1 MLFKVDLRPHM
12 PSYSRSRWLKYAAL
26 LLVAL
31 LAGACGL
38 SDDDTDSAIDT
49 VRIAARTDVPAGTK
63 IVIAEQN
70 STQSL
75 PWNLANA
82 GKDTSYEIEFADFN
96 GGAAVIEALRSG
108 AADVGSIG
116 EAPVPI
122 AVDSGVTDLVTV
134 GLQANPGT
142 SGGYYLVAKP
152 NSGVTKIEDLRGKRV
167 AYPPGSGRHM
177 ITAALLKQHGLDLRT
192 DVQPVELA
200 GAEVVPTFAAGAV
213 DAAIVLGNQYFQL
226 GEPPILGD
234 GKGINTGIQSLIVHK
249 DVLDN
254 PAKVAAIGDYV
265 GRAAAANNWKDT
277 HAERWINEY
286 YVKQQGITFDQGKKL
301 YDEDGLA
308 PYYPIDAGSTA
319 LFQTVADGLF
329 DTGTTKT
336 KVDVKPYV
344 DGRYNDIVNAQNELD
359 GVKPKSLKS

>member
-1 MLFKVDLRPHM
+1 MWRTP
-12 PSYSRSRWLKYAAL
+12 RARWKLTA
-26 LLVAL
+26 LVAISL
-31 LAGACGL
+31 LTAACGL
-38 SDDDTDSAIDT
+38 SDDEDNSAIDS
-49 VRIAARTDVPAGTK
+49 VKIASRTDVPAGTK
-63 IVIAEQN
+63 LVIAEQN
-70 STQSL
+70 GTQSL
-75 PWNLANA
+75 PWKLANA
-82 GKDTSYEIEFADFN
+82 GKDAPYSVEFADFS

-142 SGGYYLVAKP
+142 SGGYFLVARP
-152 NSGVTKIEDLRGKRV
+152 NSGITKIEDLRGKRV

-177 ITAALLKQHGLDLRT
+177 ITAALLKQHGLNLKH

-200 GAEVVPTFAAGAV
+200 GSEVVPTFAAGAV
-213 DAAIVLGNQYFQL
+213 DAAIVLGNQYYQL

-234 GKGINTGIQSLIVHK
+234 GTGINTGIQSVIVRR
-249 DVLDN
+249 DILDD

-265 GRAAAANNWKDT
+265 GRAVAANNWKDS
-277 HAERWINEY
+277 HVDQWIDEY

-301 YDEDGLA
+301 YEEDGLA
-308 PYYPIDAGSTA
+308 AYYPIDGASTG
-319 LFQTVADGLF
+319 LFQKVADGLY

-336 KVDVKPYV
+336 HVDIKPYV
-344 DGRYNDIVNAQNELD
+344 DGRYNDIVNAQNQLD
-359 GVKPKSLKS
+359 GVTPKPINA

>member
-1 MLFKVDLRPHM
+1 MSKTPRV
-12 PSYSRSRWLKYAAL
+12 RWKLAAL
-26 LLVAL
+26 VAISLLTA
-31 LAGACGL
+31 ACGL
-38 SDDDTDSAIDT
+38 SDDEDNSAIDS
-49 VRIAARTDVPAGTK
+49 VRIASKGDVPAGTK
-63 IVIAEQN
+63 LVIAEQN
-70 STQSL
+70 DTQSL

-82 GKDTSYEIEFADFN
+82 GKDAPYSVEFADFS

-142 SGGYYLVAKP
+142 SGGYFLVARP
-152 NSGVTKIEDLRGKRV
+152 NSGITKIEDLRGKRV

-177 ITAALLKQHGLDLRT
+177 ITAALLKQHGLNLKH

-200 GAEVVPTFAAGAV
+200 GSEVVPTFAAGAV
-213 DAAIVLGNQYFQL
+213 DAAIVLGNQYYQL

-234 GKGINTGIQSLIVHK
+234 GTGINTGIQSVIVRK
-249 DVLDN
+249 DILDD

-265 GRAAAANNWKDT
+265 GRAVAANNWKDS
-277 HAERWINEY
+277 HVDQWIDEY

-301 YDEDGLA
+301 YEEDGLA
-308 PYYPIDAGSTA
+308 AYYPIDGASTG
-319 LFQTVADGLF
+319 LFQKVADGLY

-336 KVDVKPYV
+336 HVDIKPYV
-344 DGRYNDIVNAQNELD
+344 DGRYNDIVNAQNQLD
-359 GVKPKSLKS
+359 GVTPKPINA

>member
-1 MLFKVDLRPHM
+1 M
-12 PSYSRSRWLKYAAL
+12 PRSGWKLT
-26 LLVAL
+26 VAL
-31 LAGACGL
+31 TATLLAAACGL
-38 SDDDTDSAIDT
+38 SDDEAGEAIDS
-49 VRIAARTDVPAGTK
+49 VQIATKGEVPPGTK
-63 IVIAEQN
+63 LVVAEQN
-70 STQSL
+70 ATQSL
-75 PWNLANA
+75 PWDLAGA
-82 GKDTSYEIEFADFN
+82 GKDTPYSVEFADFS

-122 AVDSGVTDLVTV
+122 AVDSGVTDLVTI

-142 SGGYYLVAKP
+142 SGGYYLVARP
-152 NSGVTKIEDLRGKRV
+152 DSGVNTIEDLRGKRV

-177 ITAALLKQHGLDLRT
+177 VTAALLKQHGLDLRT

-213 DAAIVLGNQYFQL
+213 EAAIVLGNQYYQL

-234 GKGINTGIQSLIVHK
+234 GKGINTGIQSLIVRK
-249 DVLDN
+249 DILDD

-265 GRAAAANNWKDT
+265 GRAVAANNWKDT
-277 HAERWINEY
+277 HADEWIDEY

-301 YDEDGLA
+301 YEEDGIA
-308 PYYPIDAGSTA
+308 SYYPIDASSTA

-336 KVDVKPYV
+336 RVDVAPYV
-344 DGRYNDIVNAQNELD
+344 DGRYNDIVTAQNELD
-359 GVKPKSLKS
+359 GVQPRPIEQ

>member
-1 MLFKVDLRPHM
+1 M
-12 PSYSRSRWLKYAAL
+12 PFAGRARRGSAAL
-26 LLVAL
+26 LLMPL
-31 LAGACGL
+31 LLSACGL
-38 SDDDTDSAIDT
+38 SDDEAGSSIDT
-49 VRIAARTDVPAGTK
+49 VKIAAKTEVPAGTK
-63 IVIAEQN
+63 LVIAEQN
-70 STQSL
+70 GTQSL

-82 GKDTSYEIEFADFN
+82 GQGTPYEVDFADFS

-122 AVDSGVTDLVTV
+122 AVDSGVTDLVTI

-142 SGGYYLVAKP
+142 SGGYYLVAHP
-152 NSGVTKIEDLRGKRV
+152 DSGVKTIEDLRGKRV

-177 ITAALLKQHGLDLRT
+177 VTAGLLKRHGLDLRT

-213 DAAIVLGNQYFQL
+213 EAAIVLGNQYYQL

-234 GKGINTGIQSLIVHK
+234 GTGINTGIQTLIVRR
-249 DVLDN
+249 DVLDD

-265 GRAAAANNWKDT
+265 GRAVAANNWKDT
-277 HAERWINEY
+277 HADQWIDEY
-286 YVKQQGITFDQGKKL
+286 YVKVQGITFDQGKKL
-301 YDEDGLA
+301 YEEDGIA
-308 PYYPIDAGSTA
+308 SYYPIDADSTA
-319 LFQTVADGLF
+319 LFQTVADGLHE
-329 DTGTTKT
+329 TGTIKGRVEVT
-336 KVDVKPYV
+336 PYV

-359 GVKPKSLKS
+359 SVTPKSLKS

>member
-1 MLFKVDLRPHM
+1 M
-12 PSYSRSRWLKYAAL
+12 PFGGRARRGSAVL
-26 LLVAL
+26 LLIPL
-31 LAGACGL
+31 LLSACGL
-38 SDDDTDSAIDT
+38 SDDEAGGAIDT
-49 VRIAARTDVPAGTK
+49 VKIAAKTEVPAGTK
-63 IVIAEQN
+63 LVIAEQN
-70 STQSL
+70 GTQSL

-82 GKDTSYEIEFADFN
+82 GQGTPYEVDFADFS

-122 AVDSGVTDLVTV
+122 AVDSGVTDLVTI

-142 SGGYYLVAKP
+142 SGGYYLVARP
-152 NSGVTKIEDLRGKRV
+152 DSGVKTIEDLRGKRV

-177 ITAALLKQHGLDLRT
+177 VTAGLLKRHGLDLRT

-213 DAAIVLGNQYFQL
+213 EAAIVLGNQYYQL

-234 GKGINTGIQSLIVHK
+234 GKGINTGIQTLIVRR
-249 DVLDN
+249 DVLDD

-265 GRAAAANNWKDT
+265 GRAVAANNWKDT
-277 HAERWINEY
+277 HADQWIDEY
-286 YVKQQGITFDQGKKL
+286 YVKVQGITFEQGKKL
-301 YDEDGLA
+301 YEEDGVA
-308 PYYPIDAGSTA
+308 SYYPIDADSTA
-319 LFQTVADGLF
+319 LFQTVADGLHE
-329 DTGTTKT
+329 TGTIKGR
-336 KVDVKPYV
+336 VEVKPYV

-359 GVKPKSLKS
+359 SVTPKSLKS

>member
-1 MLFKVDLRPHM
+1 M
-12 PSYSRSRWLKYAAL
+12 PRSGWKLT
-26 LLVAL
+26 VAL
-31 LAGACGL
+31 TVSLLAAACGL
-38 SDDDTDSAIDT
+38 SDDEAGEAIDS
-49 VRIAARTDVPAGTK
+49 VRIATKGEVPAGTK
-63 IVIAEQN
+63 LVVAEQN
-70 STQSL
+70 ATQSL
-75 PWNLANA
+75 PWDLAGA
-82 GKDTSYEIEFADFN
+82 GKDTPYSVEFADFS

-108 AADVGSIG
+108 AADIGSIG

-142 SGGYYLVAKP
+142 SGGYYLVARP
-152 NSGVTKIEDLRGKRV
+152 NSGVTTIEDLRGKRV

-177 ITAALLKQHGLDLRT
+177 VTAALLKKHGLDLRT

-213 DAAIVLGNQYFQL
+213 EAAIVLGNQYYQL

-234 GKGINTGIQSLIVHK
+234 GKGINTGIQSLIVRK
-249 DVLDN
+249 DILDD

-265 GRAAAANNWKDT
+265 GRAVAANNWKDT
-277 HAERWINEY
+277 HADQWIDEY

-301 YDEDGLA
+301 YEEDGIA
-308 PYYPIDAGSTA
+308 SYYPIDPASTA

-336 KVDVKPYV
+336 RVDVTPYV
-344 DGRYNDIVNAQNELD
+344 DGRYNDIVTAQNELD
-359 GVKPKSLKS
+359 GVQPRPIEQ